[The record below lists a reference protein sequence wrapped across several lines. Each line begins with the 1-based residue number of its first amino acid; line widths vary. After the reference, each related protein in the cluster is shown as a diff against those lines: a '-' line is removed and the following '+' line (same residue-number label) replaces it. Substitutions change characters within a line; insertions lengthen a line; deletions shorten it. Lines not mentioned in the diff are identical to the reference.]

1 MSCSG
6 RGICVLEQCKDR
18 EMDVKAEM
26 YVHNPVNR
34 EMGTDRVRVEGFLEE
49 EAMGPRVLLEET
61 SAH

>member
-1 MSCSG
+1 
-6 RGICVLEQCKDR
+6 
-18 EMDVKAEM
+18 MDVKAEM